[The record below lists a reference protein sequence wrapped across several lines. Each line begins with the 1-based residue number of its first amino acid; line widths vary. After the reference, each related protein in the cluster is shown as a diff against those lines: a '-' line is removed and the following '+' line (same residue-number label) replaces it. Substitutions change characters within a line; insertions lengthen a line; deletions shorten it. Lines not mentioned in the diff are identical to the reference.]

1 MKTLILGASGATG
14 RLVVSQLVERKI
26 QIKLV
31 VRAESTVLNTY
42 EDNTLVEIIRGNI
55 DEFDINKMTNL
66 LSNCSTV
73 VCCLGHNISLKGIYG
88 PPHKLVYNLVKKIC
102 TVAES
107 SKSPKRFILMSTTA
121 YTNKSIGEMLKGKD
135 AFIFSLLKAF
145 LPPHK
150 DNMLSGDY
158 LVKQL
163 GPDANLQWVA
173 VRPDT
178 LMNKTEVEDYEIF
191 ETIQRNPLS
200 DPGHTSRIQVA
211 HFISDLIEDDNIW
224 QMWVYKTPVIYSKE

>member
-1 MKTLILGASGATG
+1 
-14 RLVVSQLVERKI
+14 
-26 QIKLV
+26 
-31 VRAESTVLNTY
+31 
-42 EDNTLVEIIRGNI
+42 
-55 DEFDINKMTNL
+55 
-66 LSNCSTV
+66 
-73 VCCLGHNISLKGIYG
+73 
-88 PPHKLVYNLVKKIC
+88 
-102 TVAES
+102 
-107 SKSPKRFILMSTTA
+107 MSTTA
-121 YTNKSIGEMLKGKD
+121 YKNKSIGETLKGKD

-163 GPDANLQWVA
+163 GSDSNLQWVA

-178 LMNKTEVEDYEIF
+178 LMNKPEVEDYEIF

-211 HFISDLIEDDNIW
+211 HFISDLIEDDSLW
-224 QMWVYKTPVIYSKE
+224 QKWVYKTPVIYSKE